1 MIRNSQNVLKNSI
14 FSIKTSMI
22 FTMTIAL
29 LSIGFIIFTSLFS
42 NRLIQIL
49 QEEIP
54 FKIILKDSSP
64 KEVFELMNFLK
75 KNKEVNT
82 KKIQFVQK
90 ELAAA
95 ELKEKLGQDF
105 LAPLNNNNPLP
116 DIINLYIK
124 SDYHNT
130 EILRGLRNKIEN
142 QSVVSNVIFPIKIS
156 DSLISFKSKI
166 LFISF
171 IICIIFLLF
180 SIILI
185 HNNIRLTIYA
195 NRHNLKVMQLV
206 GATKKFIQEPFLKR
220 SILDGFLAG
229 LTSAIILIT
238 ILLTVLYISFESSGL
253 LLNRLLSIVSI
264 LEITFCFFIIIFFGI
279 LISLISHWVVLRNIL
294 SLKINFYK

>member
-1 MIRNSQNVLKNSI
+1 MRRNSQNVLKNSI

-22 FTMTIAL
+22 FTMTISL

-54 FKIILKDSSP
+54 FKIILNDSSS

-75 KNKEVNT
+75 KNEEVNIKKT
-82 KKIQFVQK
+82 KFVQK
-90 ELAAA
+90 ELAAT
-95 ELKEKLGQDF
+95 ELKQKLGQDF

-116 DIINLYIK
+116 DIINLYIR

-130 EILRGLRNKIEN
+130 EILKVLKNKIEN

-171 IICIIFLLF
+171 IISIIFLFF

-220 SILDGFLAG
+220 SILDGFIAG
-229 LTSAIILIT
+229 LTSAIMLIT
-238 ILLTVLYISFESSGL
+238 ILFTVFYISFESSSIL
-253 LLNRLLSIVSI
+253 IDRLLSIISI
-264 LEITFCFFIIIFFGI
+264 LEIAFCFFIIIFFGI